1 MLAGGLPKGAQC
13 RELNNAPELIVSTPG
28 RLIDMLEGGFTS
40 LQNVKYLVLDE
51 ADRMLDMG
59 FGPQIQRI
67 LSSMGEHQTLMFSAT
82 WPREVQSI
90 ARTYMRDYVHVT
102 VGSLE
107 LAANLNI
114 TQHVDFME
122 PHEKRQKCI
131 ARLVG
136 AHQLRPRAGSSSTSR
151 NSVARPTSA

>member
-1 MLAGGLPKGAQC
+1 
-13 RELNNAPELIVSTPG
+13 
-28 RLIDMLEGGFTS
+28 MLEGAYTTLS
-40 LQNVKYLVLDE
+40 NVKYLVLDE

-67 LSSMGEHQTLMFSAT
+67 LSAMGEHQTMMFSAT

-90 ARTYMRDYVHVT
+90 ARTYMKDYVHVT

-114 TQHVDFME
+114 TQHVHFLDAA
-122 PHEKRQKCI
+122 EKKKKC
-131 ARLVG
+131 
-136 AHQLRPRAGSSSTSR
+136 
-151 NSVARPTSA
+151 VALS